1 MNIILIIGTRP
12 NYMKAYPLYNKLK
25 KTNNNIYLIHT
36 GQHYDNNMNKIFLEE
51 FKLKPDIQ
59 FRLESKNESEQLGE
73 IIINLSKYFIEIKP
87 DIVIVFGDVTS
98 TLAGGLVA
106 NKMGIKLVHIESG
119 LRSYD
124 NSMPEEINRI
134 LVDKISD
141 IHIITEESG
150 IINLEKEGIKNNYL
164 VGNTMIDTL
173 IEFLPEIRIRN
184 YNNKLNISNYIVL
197 TLHRQS
203 NVNNINKLNNIL
215 EKINNISNKYSI
227 KIIYPKHPR
236 IKEVLDYNNIKIIE
250 PLGYI
255 DFMSLINNSRIVITD
270 SGGIQEETTF
280 LNIPCLT
287 LRNNTERPFTLI
299 ENGGTNKL
307 ININNLEQEI
317 DFLLKNK
324 INKKE
329 DKLNDGK
336 VSDKIINIIFGKI
349 Q

>member
-1 MNIILIIGTRP
+1 
-12 NYMKAYPLYNKLK
+12 MKAYPLYNKLK

-236 IKEVLDYNNIKIIE
+236 IKEVLYYNNIKIIE

-307 ININNLEQEI
+307 INITNLEQEI

>member
-1 MNIILIIGTRP
+1 
-12 NYMKAYPLYNKLK
+12 MKAYPLYNKLK